1 MFELYKEPAAIPQ
14 IIQVFSILT
23 NFVIWLTVGY
33 LFRLAYIYKKNYII
47 SHTNIAVFALF
58 MVAINFFGLNVN
70 LVPILI
76 AYLLTAYLSWK
87 WIPIKSLKWINISM
101 TLFCLFITCTYVFFN
116 YKLHYI
122 SYVFFS
128 SNDILHYEFKFKP
141 YFLIYQVGDF
151 LGSVTYTISG
161 EEVKHVNDPLQYRIY
176 MFYYVLHT
184 IGLTFWLFI
193 YFDVLKK
200 HRFTPE
206 TAQELLNKH
215 KIIQQVKDK
224 KINLPL
230 GAIDDIEKTK
240 EILANA
246 NKEETTQLSISKNA
260 LHQNVTTTENTSSI
274 QIYQEKS
281 LEKTSIDVS
290 QLMSSVKNEENDKV
304 DKISISVMVNN
315 NLEGVNMSQDSYW
328 QLNEKELQLQK
339 ELLSLQT
346 KKLKIKE
353 KDLELKAAKLD
364 LANHKIFKNLKTIE
378 DLQYFMQIHVFA
390 VWDFMSLLKRLQKD
404 ICSVSVPWMPVKL
417 GNASRLINE
426 IVCGEESDKLPNN
439 EGYSSHFDLYLR
451 AMREVKADTSQINNF
466 INNLSN
472 GYDLSQALEH
482 IPLDAKAFVQY
493 TLSVALTKTTA
504 EVAGSF
510 FNGRE
515 DVIPDMF
522 SKLLNDWSISKETAP
537 YFHYYLVRHIEL
549 DGDEHGPAGAKL
561 IGEITQ
567 TDEVAIEKMLDCSI
581 ESVKQRI
588 ALWDR
593 VNASLE
599 KRQNNK

>member
-70 LVPILI
+70 LIPILI

-101 TLFCLFITCTYVFFN
+101 TLFCLFITCSYVFFN

-128 SNDILHYEFKFKP
+128 SNDILHYEFNFKP

-224 KINLPL
+224 RINLPL
-230 GAIDDIEKTK
+230 GAIDDMDKTK
-240 EILANA
+240 EILANIT
-246 NKEETTQLSISKNA
+246 KEENHVSNNL
-260 LHQNVTTTENTSSI
+260 NTVQQSNNTPNTDI
-274 QIYQEKS
+274 S
-281 LEKTSIDVS
+281 LEKISIDTN
-290 QLMSSVKNEENDKV
+290 QLMSSVNHPENNTNELKMVDTV
-304 DKISISVMVNN
+304 DKITGSVIVKN
-315 NLEGVNMSQDSYW
+315 NLEGANMSQDSYW
-328 QLNEKELQLQK
+328 KLNEKELQLQK
-339 ELLSLQT
+339 ELLILQT

-353 KDLELKAAKLD
+353 KDLELKTVKLD
-364 LANHKIFKNLKTIE
+364 LANHKIFQNLKTIE
-378 DLQYFMQIHVFA
+378 DLQYFMQIHIFA

-404 ICSVSVPWMPVKL
+404 ICSVSVPWMPVKM

-426 IVCGEESDKLPNN
+426 IVCGEESDQLPNG
-439 EGYSSHFDLYLR
+439 EGYASHFELYLR
-451 AMREVKADTSQINNF
+451 AMKEVNADTSQINNF

-472 GYDLSQALEH
+472 GYDLAHALEY
-482 IPLDAKAFVQY
+482 IPTEAKEFVKY
-493 TLSVALTKTTA
+493 TLDVALNKTTS

-522 SKLLNDWSISKETAP
+522 SKLLTDWSISKEKAP

-567 TDEVAIEKMLDCSI
+567 TDEVAIENMLDCSI

-599 KRQNNK
+599 KRHNNK

>member
-1 MFELYKEPAAIPQ
+1 MFELYQEPAVIPQ

-23 NFVIWLTVGY
+23 NFVIWLTVAY
-33 LFRLAYIYKKNYII
+33 LFRLAYIYKKDYII
-47 SHTNIAVFALF
+47 SHTNIAVFSLV
-58 MVAINFFGLNVN
+58 MVVINFLGLNVN
-70 LVPILI
+70 IIPIII
-76 AYLLTAYLSWK
+76 AYLFTAYVSWK

-116 YKLHYI
+116 YKIHYI

-128 SNDILHYEFKFKP
+128 SNDILHYEFNFKP

-151 LGSVTYTISG
+151 LGSVSYTISG
-161 EEVKHVNDPLQYRIY
+161 EKISHVNDPLQYRIY

-184 IGLTFWLFI
+184 LGLTMWLLI

-206 TAQELLNKH
+206 TAQELLSKH

-224 KINLPL
+224 KIQLPL
-230 GAIDDIEKTK
+230 GAIDDMDRTK
-240 EILANA
+240 SILDNA
-246 NKEETTQLSISKNA
+246 NKIKQNSSESNLAQNTETEKVSVDF
-260 LHQNVTTTENTSSI
+260 QNLVSDVDQTTTVNSKYSVSSNTDVAKNSTSV
-274 QIYQEKS
+274 S
-281 LEKTSIDVS
+281 LISNSEGEY
-290 QLMSSVKNEENDKV
+290 MSSQDRK
-304 DKISISVMVNN
+304 
-315 NLEGVNMSQDSYW
+315 DSYW
-328 QLNEKELQLQK
+328 QLNDKELQLQK
-339 ELLSLQT
+339 DLLQLQE
-346 KKLKIKE
+346 KKLLIKE
-353 KDLELKAAKLD
+353 KDLELKTVKLA
-364 LANHKIFKNLKTIE
+364 LANHKVFKNLKTVE
-378 DLQYFMQIHVFA
+378 DLQYFMSIHIFA

-426 IVCGEESDKLPNN
+426 IVCGEESDKLPGKN
-439 EGYSSHFDLYLR
+439 GYASHFELYLR
-451 AMREVKADTSQINNF
+451 AMKEVNADTSTIDSF
-466 INNLSN
+466 INDLINGTPLSMAMN
-472 GYDLSQALEH
+472 K
-482 IPLDAKAFVQY
+482 IPSEARPFVEY
-493 TLSVALTKTTA
+493 TLDVAMNKTTA

-522 SKLLNDWSISKETAP
+522 SKLLEDWSISPETAP
-537 YFHYYLVRHIEL
+537 NFHYYLVRHIEL

-567 TDEVAIEKMLDCSI
+567 TDEVAIDKMLDCSI
-581 ESVKQRI
+581 ESVRQRI

-593 VNASLE
+593 VNETLE
-599 KRQNNK
+599 KLHK